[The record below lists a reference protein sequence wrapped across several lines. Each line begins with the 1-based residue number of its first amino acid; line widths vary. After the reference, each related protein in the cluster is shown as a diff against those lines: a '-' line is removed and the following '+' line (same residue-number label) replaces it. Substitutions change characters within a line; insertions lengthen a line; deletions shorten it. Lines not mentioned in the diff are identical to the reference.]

1 MDEVSSMVMRLI
13 DYLKGK
19 GITGLFTHLIPGSGT
34 SQEIEVGVSS
44 LIDTWI
50 LLRNSPPGE
59 QGGRHLSILKS
70 RGMPHSSD
78 RRSFELSDDG
88 PVVQTR
94 ARRFPHDDRAVRV
107 HVHERRPSARAWG
120 LHGADD
126 TMPGVRTRCEVSTS
140 LQ

>member
-1 MDEVSSMVMRLI
+1 MVMRLI

-19 GITGLFTHLIPGSGT
+19 NVTAVFTHLIPGSGA
-34 SQEIEVGVSS
+34 SQEVEVGVSS

-78 RRSFELSDDG
+78 RRSFELTDRG
-88 PVVQTR
+88 PVTAAGRRSQDLQRRR
-94 ARRFPHDDRAVRV
+94 A
-107 HVHERRPSARAWG
+107 
-120 LHGADD
+120 
-126 TMPGVRTRCEVSTS
+126 
-140 LQ
+140 

>member
-1 MDEVSSMVMRLI
+1 MVMRLI

-19 GITGLFTHLIPGSGT
+19 NITALFTQLIPRSGA
-34 SQEIEVGVSS
+34 SQEVEVGASS

-78 RRSFELSDDG
+78 RRSFELTDRG
-88 PVVQTR
+88 AVLLAP
-94 ARRFPHDDRAVRV
+94 ARRLPAVR
-107 HVHERRPSARAWG
+107 RGRA
-120 LHGADD
+120 
-126 TMPGVRTRCEVSTS
+126 
-140 LQ
+140 